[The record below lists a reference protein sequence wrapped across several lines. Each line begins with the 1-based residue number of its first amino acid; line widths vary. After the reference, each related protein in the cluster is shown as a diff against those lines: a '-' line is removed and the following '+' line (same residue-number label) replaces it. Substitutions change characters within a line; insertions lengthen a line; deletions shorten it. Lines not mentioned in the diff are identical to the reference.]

1 MTNESDDFAASGPSA
16 GGARSARAAQ
26 RRWLPAGRRG
36 PMPWIIAII
45 MFLTLLAGAAGLGLA
60 HALIQ
65 MRAQLAGGYTVQ
77 VVAADAARRSDQ
89 VARVASYLR
98 GEPAVRNVTVIP
110 EETLAEQ
117 LEPWIGQHVQADE
130 LPIPALVD
138 LTVRPG
144 TKRAEI
150 DRISGRIAAIAPS
163 ARMDAHGHYLAPV
176 EHLMRTLMWLAAG
189 LVVLMLMATGAVV
202 TLAARSAHESHR
214 GTIDIMHLLGATD
227 LQIAR
232 LFQRRIA
239 LDALF
244 GGVLGTLAAAL
255 ALVLL
260 GRNLMATGSELLV
273 TVTLPWR
280 AAMALLAVPIF
291 GVLVAAVTAR
301 LTVKRALE
309 RSL

>member
-1 MTNESDDFAASGPSA
+1 MTNESDDFAASGASA
-16 GGARSARAAQ
+16 GSARSARAAQ

-77 VVAADAARRSDQ
+77 VVEADAARRSDQ
-89 VARVASYLR
+89 VVRIASYLR

-110 EETLAEQ
+110 EEKLADQ
-117 LEPWIGQHVQADE
+117 LEPWIGQYARADE
-130 LPIPALVD
+130 LPIPALID
-138 LTVRPG
+138 LTVRPD
-144 TKRAEI
+144 TEQAEI
-150 DRISGRIAAIAPS
+150 DRINGRITAIAPS

-255 ALVLL
+255 ALVVL

>member
-1 MTNESDDFAASGPSA
+1 MTDESDDLAANSASA

-60 HALIQ
+60 HALLQ

-77 VVAADAARRSDQ
+77 VVEADASRRSDQ
-89 VARVASYLR
+89 VARVASYLK
-98 GEPAVRNVTVIP
+98 GEPAVRNVVVIP
-110 EETLAEQ
+110 EEKLAEQ
-117 LEPWIGQHVQADE
+117 LKPWIGQHARADE
-130 LPIPALVD
+130 LPIPALID
-138 LTVRPG
+138 LAVKPETE
-144 TKRAEI
+144 RAEM
-150 DRISGRIAAIAPS
+150 DRISDRIAAIAPS
-163 ARMDAHGHYLAPV
+163 ARIDAHGHYLAPV

-189 LVVLMLMATGAVV
+189 LVALMLMATGAVV
-202 TLAARSAHESHR
+202 TLAARSAHETHR

-227 LQIAR
+227 IQIAR

-244 GGVLGTLAAAL
+244 GGVLGTLAAVLVL
-255 ALVLL
+255 ALL
-260 GRNLMATGSELLV
+260 GRNLMAAGSELLAMV
-273 TVTLPWR
+273 ALPWR
-280 AAMALLAVPIF
+280 AGMALLAIPVF
-291 GVLVAAVTAR
+291 GILVAAVTAR
-301 LTVKRALE
+301 VTVKRALE